1 MNIKSDTCFMRSF
14 LHIHT
19 LVHLIIVHFT
29 HVLSRKYMNAAEFRM
44 GRNTNHSEIG
54 CVCPLFTHAQ
64 KVC

>member
-1 MNIKSDTCFMRSF
+1 MNVKSDMCCMRSF
-14 LHIHT
+14 LHNHT

-29 HVLSRKYMNAAEFRM
+29 HVLSRKYMNVAEFRM
-44 GRNTNHSEIG
+44 GRNANHSERG